1 MKSLLYSLRV
11 LIAAGSLGGFFG
23 GWALFAHS
31 GKPAA
36 AVPEPPAQ
44 VVPAPSQSQ
53 DLSPLSL
60 PQLQPVQP
68 LQPLPSFSSGPRMR
82 LRTGGS

>member
-1 MKSLLYSLRV
+1 MKTLLYSIRV

-31 GKPAA
+31 GKPVAST
-36 AVPEPPAQ
+36 PFTPAELA
-44 VVPAPSQSQ
+44 PAPEQPQ
-53 DLSPLSL
+53 DMPQLSL

-68 LQPLPSFSSGPRMR
+68 LPSFSSGPRLR

>member
-11 LIAAGSLGGFFG
+11 LIAAGSLGGFLG

-31 GKPAA
+31 GKPVASA
-36 AVPEPPAQ
+36 PEPPAQ
-44 VVPAPSQSQ
+44 VAPSQSQ